1 MFKKWFHTVILMMA
15 GAIGLYAQEHVDT
28 VTIKPKPPVTS
39 PLFESPW
46 QPLFPSMEGIFAE
59 SKEQRAARIN
69 QEIYTRV
76 MTSVQQNLFWY
87 QPPKLSKVEMA
98 LLYVGG
104 LFLNS
109 PYKFR
114 PGTVP
119 LMNAS
124 NPFIY
129 AVTPGQAPYAKLY
142 SPDVFPQSIS
152 TEYDFRTGTYQQVMI
167 KWSEVE
173 RSMVRSYG
181 GPYRNDPVPKMK
193 FSSDE
198 WILH

>member
-1 MFKKWFHTVILMMA
+1 MNKKWFHTVILLMA
-15 GAIGLYAQEHVDT
+15 AAMGLYAQEPVDT
-28 VTIKPKPPVTS
+28 LTIKPKPVVSTS
-39 PLFESPW
+39 LFSAPW
-46 QPLFPSMEGIFAE
+46 QPLFPSMDGFMAE
-59 SKEQRAARIN
+59 SKEQRAARVN
-69 QEIYTRV
+69 QETYYRV
-76 MTSVQQNLFWY
+76 MASVDQSISSQI
-87 QPPKLSKVEMA
+87 PKLTQAQMV
-98 LLYVGG
+98 LLFVGG

-129 AVTPGQAPYAKLY
+129 AVTPGQAPYVSRY
-142 SPDVFPQSIS
+142 SPDAFPQCIS
-152 TEYDFRTGTYQQVMI
+152 AEYDIRTGTYQQVMI

-198 WILH
+198 WIMH